1 VKLGAAPEID
11 RHTLQLSEPPPRH
24 GRQSARHELS
34 WSETAVQ
41 AAQIALVM
49 RMHSQCIARARAR
62 RFIYDHESSRDA
74 RTDGH
79 GGAVAH

>member
-1 VKLGAAPEID
+1 MN
-11 RHTLQLSEPPPRH
+11 LSRSCVCVVIRRVVCVTH
-24 GRQSARHELS
+24 LL
-34 WSETAVQ
+34 TAVQ
-41 AAQIALVM
+41 AAQIALAM

-62 RFIYDHESSRDA
+62 RFMTMRVRDA